1 MNFNKKIKMGTCYE
15 QRADRTRFIIDEDY
29 KIKQEMIETIK
40 NLNMKKSE
48 EDQKIFQK
56 QTTIDLPPDN
66 NKPPSSQAKPAQ
78 NTENVIGR
86 NRLKLTQEYDP
97 EGQLGVGGYG
107 QVYLVRHK
115 KMNLLRAMKVI
126 PVKSKTSGEKT
137 EEEIELL
144 KQLDHPN
151 IVKLFEYFSDN
162 DKYYLITEYC
172 KGGDLFDLIKKKKK
186 FSELSAAYIMFQIFR
201 ALIYCHNTHHLVHRD
216 IKPENIV
223 VFRKNNA
230 MEDLYDVKLIDF
242 GISKIF
248 NKVEKNND
256 NRIKG
261 SLNYI
266 APEVLDG
273 KYNEKCDIWSCGVIL
288 YILVIGE
295 YPFVGRNKSE
305 IIKKIKKGD
314 YSFPNGFI
322 EKSSSDIR
330 ELIGKCLMVNPK
342 ERISANDALNHS
354 FFNLYDANEFFIHVT
369 PAFLNKTINNIKKY
383 ETKNSLQELCLTY
396 FVHNYPNQ
404 DDIILIN
411 KVFSKFNTSNTGK
424 LTKEELKKGLLK
436 YLFKG
441 KKSKAAA
448 EKEANT
454 IFNKLDGNNNNG
466 IECEEFVRAG
476 IDKKLIKNKKV
487 LKFMFDFLDKD
498 RNGEISFEELKEVF
512 NREDGN
518 NAESEKNIIELM
530 KSIDTD
536 LNGQISFEEFYNMM
550 LKLIDGL
557 I

>member
-1 MNFNKKIKMGTCYE
+1 MGVCHQE
-15 QRADRTRFIIDEDY
+15 KADRTRFIINEDF
-29 KIKQEMIETIK
+29 KIKVEMIQSMEEFT
-40 NLNMKKSE
+40 KKKLE
-48 EDQKIFQK
+48 E
-56 QTTIDLPPDN
+56 
-66 NKPPSSQAKPAQ
+66 
-78 NTENVIGR
+78 E
-86 NRLKLTQEYDP
+86 NRLIQKRETEYEPQEEKPNIPEPKPIINSNEIIGKNRRALTEEYEP
-97 EGQLGVGGYG
+97 EGQLGEGGYG

-126 PVKSKTSGEKT
+126 PVKSKTSEQKT
-137 EEEIELL
+137 DEEIELL

-186 FSELSAAYIMFQIFR
+186 FSEMSTAYIMFQIFR

-230 MEDLYDVKLIDF
+230 MDDLYDVKLIDF

-256 NRIKG
+256 NRIIG
-261 SLNYI
+261 SLNYM
-266 APEVLDG
+266 APEVFDG
-273 KYNEKCDIWSCGVIL
+273 KYDEKCDIWSCGVIL

-295 YPFVGRNKSE
+295 YPFNGENKKE
-305 IIKKIKKGD
+305 IVKKIKKGK
-314 YSFPNGFI
+314 YRFPDAFI
-322 EKSSSDIR
+322 EKSSNEIK
-330 ELIGKCLMVNPK
+330 ELISKCLVVDPSK
-342 ERISANDALNHS
+342 RISAKDALNDK
-354 FFNLYDANEFFIHVT
+354 FFNLYDTNEFFTHVT
-369 PAFLNKTINNIKKY
+369 PAFLNKTINNIKRY
-383 ETKNSLQELCLTY
+383 EIKNPLQELCFTY

-411 KVFSKFNTSNTGK
+411 RVFSKFNTNNDGK
-424 LTKEELKKGLLK
+424 MTIEELKKGLMK

-448 EKEANT
+448 EKEAT
-454 IFNKLDGNNNNG
+454 IIFNKLDRNGNG
-466 IECEEFVRAG
+466 LIECEEFVRAG
-476 IDKKLIKNKKV
+476 IDKKILKNKKV
-487 LKFMFDFLDKD
+487 LKFMFDFLDKN
-498 RNGEISFEELKEVF
+498 RNGEISLEELKEVF
-512 NREDGN
+512 RKEDGYDN
-518 NAESEKNIIELM
+518 KEDEKHLIELM

>member
-1 MNFNKKIKMGTCYE
+1 MGACHE
-15 QRADRTRFIIDEDY
+15 QKADRTRFIIDEDL
-29 KIKQEMIETIK
+29 KIKEEMLQSIQAFTEKRREEQGLVIQRKSNEEEEKVKKEK
-40 NLNMKKSE
+40 NSNT
-48 EDQKIFQK
+48 K
-56 QTTIDLPPDN
+56 QPTSLPN
-66 NKPPSSQAKPAQ
+66 SNS
-78 NTENVIGR
+78 VVYR
-86 NRLKLTQEYDP
+86 NRMTLTEEYEP
-97 EGQLGVGGYG
+97 EGQLGEGGYG

-137 EEEIELL
+137 DEEIELL
-144 KQLDHPN
+144 RQLDHPN

-172 KGGDLFDLIKKKKK
+172 KGGDLFDLIKKKKR

-230 MEDLYDVKLIDF
+230 LEDLYDVKLIDF

-261 SLNYI
+261 SLNYM
-266 APEVLDG
+266 APEVLEG

-295 YPFVGRNKSE
+295 YPFTGDSKSD
-305 IIKKIKKGD
+305 IIKKIKKGK
-314 YSFPNGFI
+314 YNFPDGFK
-322 EKSSSDIR
+322 EKSSNELM
-330 ELIGKCLMVNPK
+330 ELISKCLQVDVSK
-342 ERISANDALNHS
+342 RISAKDALS
-354 FFNLYDANEFFIHVT
+354 DKFFNLYDANEFFIHVT

-383 ETKNSLQELCLTY
+383 EIKNILQELCFTY

-411 KVFSKFNTSNTGK
+411 RVFSKFNTSNDGK
-424 LTKEELKKGLLK
+424 MTIDELKKGLMK

-448 EKEANT
+448 EKEAIT
-454 IFNKLDGNNNNG
+454 IFKKLDGNNNG
-466 IECEEFVRAG
+466 FIECEEFIRAG

-487 LKFMFDFLDKD
+487 LKFMFDFLDKN

-512 NREDGN
+512 KREKEDGYN
-518 NAESEKNIIELM
+518 NKEDEKNLIELM

>member
-1 MNFNKKIKMGTCYE
+1 MGACHE
-15 QRADRTRFIIDEDY
+15 QRADKTRFIIDEDY
-29 KIKQEMIETIK
+29 KIKQEMIQSIK
-40 NLNMKKSE
+40 TFTERKRE
-48 EDQKIFQK
+48 EQRRLIQK
-56 QTTIDLPPDN
+56 QSTELIPEEP
-66 NKPPSSQAKPAQ
+66 KSHSPPSRPSP
-78 NTENVIGR
+78 NTDKIISK
-86 NRLKLTQEYDP
+86 NRMTLTEEYEP
-97 EGQLGVGGYG
+97 EGQLGEGGYG

-137 EEEIELL
+137 DEEIELL
-144 KQLDHPN
+144 RQLDHPN

-223 VFRKNNA
+223 VFRTNNA

-248 NKVEKNND
+248 NKVEKNNE
-256 NRIKG
+256 NRVKG

-266 APEVLDG
+266 APEVLQG
-273 KYNEKCDIWSCGVIL
+273 KCNEKCDIWSCGVIL

-295 YPFVGRNKSE
+295 YPFTGKNKQEIMRNIQRGKY
-305 IIKKIKKGD
+305 D
-314 YSFPNGFI
+314 FPQGFLQ
-322 EKSSSDIR
+322 KSSNEIR
-330 ELIGKCLMVNPK
+330 ELISKCLMVDPNK
-342 ERISANDALNHS
+342 RISARDALNDK

-383 ETKNSLQELCLTY
+383 EIKNVLQELCFTY

-411 KVFSKFNTSNTGK
+411 RVFSKFNTSNNGY
-424 LTKEELKKGLLK
+424 LTEEELKKGLMK

-448 EKEANT
+448 EREAKT
-454 IFNKLDGNNNNG
+454 IFQKLDGNNNG
-466 IECEEFVRAG
+466 SIECEEFVRAG
-476 IDKKLIKNKKV
+476 IDKKLLKNKKV
-487 LKFMFDFLDKD
+487 LKFMFDFLDKN

-512 NREDGN
+512 RREREDGGDGKEDDN
-518 NAESEKNIIELM
+518 LLELM

-536 LNGQISFEEFYNMM
+536 LNGQISFDEFYNMM
-550 LKLIDGL
+550 LKVIDGL

>member
-1 MNFNKKIKMGTCYE
+1 MGTCHE

-29 KIKQEMIETIK
+29 KIKQEMIHSIQTFTEKRREEQRLLIQKQSQELITPNPKPKTPPPKPSANTDKIISK
-40 NLNMKKSE
+40 NRMALTE
-48 EDQKIFQK
+48 EYEPEDQ
-56 QTTIDLPPDN
+56 
-66 NKPPSSQAKPAQ
+66 
-78 NTENVIGR
+78 
-86 NRLKLTQEYDP
+86 
-97 EGQLGVGGYG
+97 LGEGGYG

-126 PVKSKTSGEKT
+126 PVNSKTSGEKT
-137 EEEIELL
+137 DEEIELL

-151 IVKLFEYFSDN
+151 IVKLFEYFSDD

-172 KGGDLFDLIKKKKK
+172 KGGDLFDLIKKKRK

-266 APEVLDG
+266 APEVLKG
-273 KYNEKCDIWSCGVIL
+273 EYNEKCDIWSCGVIL

-295 YPFVGRNKSE
+295 YPFTGENKTE
-305 IIKKIKKGD
+305 ILNKIKKGK
-314 YSFPNGFI
+314 YHFPDGFV
-322 EKSSSDIR
+322 EKSSNEIR
-330 ELIGKCLMVNPK
+330 ELISKCLQVDANK
-342 ERISANDALNHS
+342 RISAKEALNDK

-383 ETKNSLQELCLTY
+383 EIKNELQELCFTY

-411 KVFSKFNTSNTGK
+411 KVFSKFNTSNNGK
-424 LTKEELKKGLLK
+424 LSKEELKKGLMK

-448 EKEANT
+448 EKEAT
-454 IFNKLDGNNNNG
+454 IIFNKLDANHNDE

-476 IDKKLIKNKKV
+476 IDKKLLKNKKV
-487 LKFMFDFLDKD
+487 LKFMFDFLDKN

-512 NREDGN
+512 KREKEDGYDNKEEDDN
-518 NAESEKNIIELM
+518 NLKELM

-536 LNGQISFEEFYNMM
+536 FNGQISFEEFYNMM
-550 LKLIDGL
+550 LKIIDGL